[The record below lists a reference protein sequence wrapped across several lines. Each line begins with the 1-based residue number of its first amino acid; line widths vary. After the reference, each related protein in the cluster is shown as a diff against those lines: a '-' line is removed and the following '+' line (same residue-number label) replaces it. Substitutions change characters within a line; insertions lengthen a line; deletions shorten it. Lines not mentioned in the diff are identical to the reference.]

1 MILRE
6 LQEEKG
12 QAQTA
17 MQQELLAQRQ
27 QLELHIARLTEQH
40 QEVTCDF
47 LIYFLYT
54 VYDLYLISYIV
65 FQSGLLV

>member
-12 QAQTA
+12 QAQNA

-40 QEVTCDF
+40 QEVSITTLKDF
-47 LIYFLYT
+47 HCKY
-54 VYDLYLISYIV
+54 
-65 FQSGLLV
+65 